1 MESVGQGVPKRM
13 WTASEKGW
21 RCLFSSIWR
30 AWLPFVISRSRVRV
44 TSLAPALRKRYN
56 TCGEFFVLQQNASH
70 TISVASYFPQKAHF
84 VYLPGCK
91 ILRTVFRCCHFSA
104 GYSLG
109 RHFLKPEN
117 IKFDGNFQNESER
130 NSCLDSFLY
139 SEQLCE
145 ICQIHLLSN
154 SCLDLYFSQGLFW
167 SEDFP
172 VVFYWPSAALMWR
185 VKRFFS

>member
-1 MESVGQGVPKRM
+1 MQLIRNQQV
-13 WTASEKGW
+13 A
-21 RCLFSSIWR
+21 CSSH
-30 AWLPFVISRSRVRV
+30 V
-44 TSLAPALRKRYN
+44 TSSSSPQAIQYLWRVFRFTAKRIAYDL
-56 TCGEFFVLQQNASH
+56 CCFLLS
-70 TISVASYFPQKAHF
+70 PKAHF

-172 VVFYWPSAALMWR
+172 VVFYWPSAALM
-185 VKRFFS
+185 